1 MSAFT
6 EPDHMT
12 LEFYLTQKEVINSNM
27 AFKHFMQKATMVENL
42 RSKSAEMGSL
52 QHPQSEL
59 VCKHL
64 NDLDIERK
72 NVAARN
78 RLMKSLRKDKDITQE
93 EIDREVALLEST
105 MDTELSL
112 SDEERLSIQA
122 LFSHF
127 GVNVT
132 VYPPTRRRLDPPNLY
147 PTVKALIDG
156 LTDACW
162 WSDDDFTHLLYTNF
176 RYGGLSGEK
185 GKWKVVLDVVRVN
198 DSELGDYVTSPD

>member
-6 EPDHMT
+6 EPERMT
-12 LEFYLTQKEVINSNM
+12 LEFHLTQKEVINSNM
-27 AFKHFMQKATMVENL
+27 TFKHFMQKATMVENL

-198 DSELGDYVTSPD
+198 DSELDDYVTSPD

>member
-6 EPDHMT
+6 EPERMT
-12 LEFYLTQKEVINSNM
+12 LEFHLTQKEIINSNM
-27 AFKHFMQKATMVENL
+27 TFKHFMQKATMVENL

-112 SDEERLSIQA
+112 SDEERLSIQS

>member
-6 EPDHMT
+6 EPERMT
-12 LEFYLTQKEVINSNM
+12 LEFHLTQKEIINNNM
-27 AFKHFMQKATMVENL
+27 TFKHFMQKATMVENL

>member
-27 AFKHFMQKATMVENL
+27 TFKHFMQKATMVENL
-42 RSKSAEMGSL
+42 RSKSAETGSL

-64 NDLDIERK
+64 EDLDTERK
-72 NVAARN
+72 NTAARN

-93 EIDREVALLEST
+93 EIDREVYLLEST
-105 MDTELSL
+105 MNTEPSL
-112 SDEERLSIQA
+112 SPDERSCIQS
-122 LFSHF
+122 LFNHF
-127 GVNVT
+127 GINVT
-132 VYPPTRRRLDPPNLY
+132 VCPPTRRRLDPPNLY
-147 PTVKALIDG
+147 PTVKALVDG

-162 WSDDDFTHLLYTNF
+162 WSDDDFTHLLYTSF
-176 RYGGLSGEK
+176 RYGGLSGKK
-185 GKWKVVLDVVRVN
+185 GIWKIILDVVRV
-198 DSELGDYVTSPD
+198 DSSQIGDYITSPD